1 MVFASNRCKEV
12 NKEEQ
17 KAGWLMMKQDVDM
30 LSVTLMIQKMAFFNS
45 DLEFVCK
52 WKDAT
57 QFLIIYPLVNENL

>member
-52 WKDAT
+52 
-57 QFLIIYPLVNENL
+57 